1 MTRAISLPVSICLA
15 LAVSGC
21 SYIQNHV
28 SQPGSSAEFI
38 AGNSTEVLIDIR
50 HGPDAEL
57 NAARALATQ
66 KCSLFGKSTAVLQS
80 VNPVSDGKDRASFAC
95 Q

>member
-1 MTRAISLPVSICLA
+1 MTRVAFLPVLICLA

-21 SYIQNHV
+21 TYLQNKM
-28 SQPGSSAEFI
+28 SQPGSSAEFV
-38 AGNSTEVLIDIR
+38 AGNSSEVLIDIR

-57 NAARALATQ
+57 DAARTLATQ
-66 KCSLFGKSTAVLQS
+66 KCGLFGKRSAVLQS
-80 VNPVSDGKDRASFAC
+80 VNPVSDGKDRVAFAC